1 MPTTTRRYCSI
12 AAAASAL
19 VVSTV
24 FGLGVGLAPP
34 AGADTVVD
42 GCTVVASP
50 TPSDHTQCPGSDFAG
65 ADLADLDLSYADLGD
80 SSFVQC
86 VGNPETGVYTCQTAD
101 LSDSDLTDADLAGS
115 ATDFCEAV
123 PEPSKVCAT
132 VGLDGADLEGADLA
146 GDNLA
151 GAGLVDAD
159 LEGADLAGVSFLVCG
174 DGCFSADLAGADL
187 TGTSLVP
194 GDQAGIA
201 SGPSGAKASWRTP
214 RALPGRDPGG
224 LHAEIGLPLPGRRD
238 HGHLHGD
245 RLRRGH
251 GRRDVHHDHPERRV
265 HPALGVHDVASRGH
279 GGHAVRGHARRHRR
293 EPALFLEGGGRQPQ
307 AASRPRARQDD
318 RSRQR
323 DADRPQH
330 LRYGHLRGAGHPVRH
345 LTPHPGGCRG
355 LAVPHGLPRVE
366 PAAPRLL
373 SCCVCSDSP
382 RADRI
387 RAACSGATVPRRG
400 AGAPPAAPPDPVTA
414 ASTRRTPG
422 TQTTRNPVANIR
434 SQIKRN
440 RQTVKR
446 QARNKSVRSELRTR
460 TKKAIADIEQ
470 GAEDSE
476 ETLRLAVKRIDKA
489 AAKGVIHKNQA
500 ANRKARLM
508 RRAARASADA

>member
-214 RALPGRDPGG
+214 RALPGATPGACTPRSG
-224 LHAEIGLPLPGRRD
+224 SLFPVGATTVTCTVTDYDGDTAGGTFTMTILSGGFTPLSVSTTSLPAATVGTPYAATLDATGGNPPYSWKVAAGSP
-238 HGHLHGD
+238 
-245 RLRRGH
+245 RL
-251 GRRDVHHDHPERRV
+251 
-265 HPALGVHDVASRGH
+265 
-279 GGHAVRGHARRHRR
+279 
-293 EPALFLEGGGRQPQ
+293 
-307 AASRPRARQDD
+307 
-318 RSRQR
+318 
-323 DADRPQH
+323 
-330 LRYGHLRGAGHPVRH
+330 
-345 LTPHPGGCRG
+345 
-355 LAVPHGLPRVE
+355 PHGLE
-366 PAAPRLL
+366 L
-373 SCCVCSDSP
+373 
-382 RADRI
+382 DRTTGVV
-387 RAACSGATVPRRG
+387 SGTPTARSTSATVTFEVQDTRSATSPHTR
-400 AGAPPAAPPDPVTA
+400 AGAE
-414 ASTRRTPG
+414 ASLSLTVSPG
-422 TQTTRNPVANIR
+422 
-434 SQIKRN
+434 
-440 RQTVKR
+440 
-446 QARNKSVRSELRTR
+446 
-460 TKKAIADIEQ
+460 
-470 GAEDSE
+470 
-476 ETLRLAVKRIDKA
+476 
-489 AAKGVIHKNQA
+489 
-500 ANRKARLM
+500 
-508 RRAARASADA
+508 